1 MAPVVHGLEDK
12 YGKQINF
19 VYLDVDDPA
28 AAELIEALELNSDY
42 IPIFYFIDPQGEL
55 TGHPLVGGM
64 PDSLLEQSILD
75 VLAEDISEK
84 N

>member
-12 YGKQINF
+12 YGEQVNF
-19 VYLDVDDPA
+19 VYLDTDDPDA
-28 AAELIEALELNSDY
+28 VKLIRELKLHSDY
-42 IPIFYFIDPQGEL
+42 IPAFYFLTSQGKL

-75 VLAEDISEK
+75 VLAEEVSIK

>member
-12 YGKQINF
+12 YSNQVNF
-19 VYLDVDDPA
+19 VYLDIDDPA
-28 AAELIEALELNSDY
+28 AVRLIRELKMFSDY
-42 IPIFYFIDPQGEL
+42 VPTFFFINSQGEL
-55 TGHPLVGGM
+55 TAHPLVGGM

-75 VLAEDISEK
+75 VLAEEVSVK